1 MIVHLEL
8 SSNVN
13 LQEIKENILKFVES
27 GENVDQVIDITTAN
41 LNDDQKINLVEMFEE
56 DMLDQIGDAT
66 NILNVRIRGSLN
78 SILKSRLFV
87 YPEPD
92 TTHQQDLYNEKL
104 DNGAY
109 TAEDFHEQISNHSKS
124 PLSMKIEK
132 WQNDTHN
139 GLGGL
144 MAMQNDSIQK
154 RNQMIYSFSDK
165 LAKCINKNNIDV
177 GIYING
183 LDEQIKK
190 LSSDCDILSGMH
202 LREISYFKNILIW
215 DAITT
220 AKNLQASSEEDFG
233 TYKVSCKLQWDVSNG
248 SLYPCAGSV
257 QIDECENLSVL
268 PRKYFPIFMESF
280 DDVNDLE
287 TNIKLVYN
295 KLHDIREDPTISY

>member
-8 SSNVN
+8 SSKMN
-13 LQEIKENILKFVES
+13 LQQIKENILKFVES
-27 GENVDQVIDITTAN
+27 GKNVDQVIDITTAN

-56 DMLDQIGDAT
+56 DMLDQISDAT

-104 DNGAY
+104 DSGAY

-124 PLSMKIEK
+124 PLSMKMEK

-144 MAMQNDSIQK
+144 MAMQNDLVQK

-202 LREISYFKNILIW
+202 LREISHSKNILRW
-215 DAITT
+215 DATTT
-220 AKNLQASSEEDFG
+220 AKNLQPSSEDGFG
-233 TYKVSCKLQWDVSNG
+233 TYKVLCKLQWDVSSG
-248 SLYPCAGSV
+248 SLYPCACSV

-280 DDVNDLE
+280 DDINDLE

-295 KLHDIREDPTISY
+295 KLHNIRKDL